1 MARNFNSSNSKTLKI
16 KEEIKITDPSLALIV
31 FHEKKK
37 MILKMLL
44 EKAMTIQDLKKATNL
59 NPGTIKRHLDDL
71 VKNELVFVAQVKYSD
86 YNIRMK
92 YYRATAKNFIINIKI
107 SGN

>member
-1 MARNFNSSNSKTLKI
+1 MASNFNSSISKSSKI
-16 KEEIKITDPSLALIV
+16 KEEIKITDSSLALIV
-31 FHEKKK
+31 LHEKKK

-71 VKNELVFVAQVKYSD
+71 VKNKLVFVAQVKYSD

-92 YYRATAKNFIINIKI
+92 YYRATAKNFTINIKI
-107 SGN
+107 

>member
-1 MARNFNSSNSKTLKI
+1 MASNFNSSIGKSSKI
-16 KEEIKITDPSLALIV
+16 KEEIKITDSSLALIV
-31 FHEKKK
+31 LHEKKK

-71 VKNELVFVAQVKYSD
+71 VKNELVFVAKVKYSD

-107 SGN
+107 

>member
-1 MARNFNSSNSKTLKI
+1 MASNFNSSIDKSSKI
-16 KEEIKITDPSLALIV
+16 KEEIKITDSSLALIV
-31 FHEKKK
+31 LHEKKK

-71 VKNELVFVAQVKYSD
+71 VKNKLVFVAKVKYSD

-107 SGN
+107 